1 MYSKILRALS
11 LLLALIMVSAVAIS
25 CDKASTNEDPE
36 TDTQV
41 EPTDESRD
49 ICVFPPD
56 PDIDFEGE
64 EITILIRDNILYSRE
79 WCKEEAEDELDEVIA
94 MRDKE
99 ISYKFDLNVKYELVP
114 DASHDTFATAFN
126 EIVANDVNSGT
137 HKYDIAANGAY
148 TGTIAAV
155 RNYIATLN
163 NKQAF
168 PYFNFSFPCWN
179 QSLVKNT
186 TINGRLYYIAGDMN
200 FSMFDSATVLW
211 CNESLYNRYKEESDP
226 EDIQQYAFD
235 GKWTYDDLYTLASR
249 FYTEGDDTSEGLNA
263 LGFSE
268 AERDT
273 PYDAIPYAWDLDF
286 VATNNDGTHSF
297 SFENNQ
303 KAEEA
308 LGKLRTLINAKGTRK
323 NADVEDF
330 AGGHYLF
337 WAGPICS
344 SVEYN
349 DTIREMDYRYCI
361 LPVPK
366 YEASQEKYRTTVN
379 GDYNLITVLKH
390 FNSTLPTK
398 GDAVSAYLQFSAEE
412 YFAVVKELYF
422 HERVNTKFVGAAP
435 DHVVHKGVFL
445 RIVDGIELD
454 YRTIYSPQ
462 LNNITRLWR
471 DTVNTDG
478 TLEEAYLQN
487 KDAYEQALK
496 DTDAWLGLGSNQ

>member
-1 MYSKILRALS
+1 
-11 LLLALIMVSAVAIS
+11 
-25 CDKASTNEDPE
+25 
-36 TDTQV
+36 
-41 EPTDESRD
+41 
-49 ICVFPPD
+49 
-56 PDIDFEGE
+56 
-64 EITILIRDNILYSRE
+64 
-79 WCKEEAEDELDEVIA
+79 
-94 MRDKE
+94 
-99 ISYKFDLNVKYELVP
+99 
-114 DASHDTFATAFN
+114 
-126 EIVANDVNSGT
+126 
-137 HKYDIAANGAY
+137 
-148 TGTIAAV
+148 
-155 RNYIATLN
+155 
-163 NKQAF
+163 
-168 PYFNFSFPCWN
+168 
-179 QSLVKNT
+179 
-186 TINGRLYYIAGDMN
+186 
-200 FSMFDSATVLW
+200 
-211 CNESLYNRYKEESDP
+211 
-226 EDIQQYAFD
+226 
-235 GKWTYDDLYTLASR
+235 LASR
-249 FYTEGDDTSEGLNA
+249 FYTDDDTSEGLNA

-286 VATNNDGTHSF
+286 VATNSDGTHAF
-297 SFENNQ
+297 SFENNK

-412 YFAVVKELYF
+412 YFAIFKELYF
-422 HERVNTKFVGAAP
+422 QERVNTKFVGAAP

-478 TLEEAYLQN
+478 TLESAYLQN

>member
-1 MYSKILRALS
+1 MYSKISRALS
-11 LLLALIMVSAVAIS
+11 LLLALIMISAVIVS

-99 ISYKFDLNVKYELVP
+99 FSYKFDLNVKYELVP

-126 EIVANDVNSGT
+126 EIVSSDVNSGT
-137 HKYDIAANGAY
+137 HKYDVAANGAY
-148 TGTIAAV
+148 TGTIAALRDCV
-155 RNYIATLN
+155 ANLN

-168 PYFNFSFPCWN
+168 PYFDFSFPCWN

-186 TINGRLYYIAGDMN
+186 TINDRLYYIAGDMN

-211 CNESLYNRYKEESDP
+211 CNESLYSRYKEESDP
-226 EDIQQYAFD
+226 EDIQQYAID
-235 GKWTYDDLYTLASR
+235 GKWTYDDLYALASR
-249 FYTEGDDTSEGLNA
+249 FYTDDDTSEGLNA

-268 AERDT
+268 AEGDT

-286 VATNNDGTHSF
+286 VVTNNDGTHSF

-398 GDAVSAYLQFSAEE
+398 GDAVSAYLQFTAEQ

-422 HERVNTKFVGAAP
+422 QERVNTKFVGAAP
-435 DHVVHKGVFL
+435 NHVVHKGVFL

-454 YRTIYSPQ
+454 YRTIYSTQ

-471 DTVNTDG
+471 DTVSTDG

-496 DTDAWLGLGSNQ
+496 DTDAWLGLKVNK